1 MLNVVAP
8 NLVNVIIF
16 LIFLKDV
23 VEIREVA
30 DIPSTIKVSMK
41 LQYVGEYPIG
51 EVITQYQRYGSRVD
65 KPQDAVNALN
75 IILGQPSNRTVYI
88 RHL

>member
-1 MLNVVAP
+1 
-8 NLVNVIIF
+8 
-16 LIFLKDV
+16 
-23 VEIREVA
+23 
-30 DIPSTIKVSMK
+30 MK
-41 LQYVGEYPIG
+41 LQYVGEYPIE

-75 IILGQPSNRTVYI
+75 IILGQSSDRTVYI